1 MDFCIAVASDPP
13 VDYWF
18 ATYRILSQQNS
29 WDVTK
34 VLTVWTWRM
43 YMYEQNF
50 RHLLLIKAF
59 HNSRQSVGYVS
70 KCFYN
75 FGRSTRWGIWSRG

>member
-1 MDFCIAVASDPP
+1 MDSCIAVASDPP

-50 RHLLLIKAF
+50 RHTFLPVQLMQTLTKTKFAEF
-59 HNSRQSVGYVS
+59 QTMEHPM
-70 KCFYN
+70 
-75 FGRSTRWGIWSRG
+75 